1 MQAAVQIYIHYCGK
15 GREEVYKETPK
26 FDLLPLPFQSK
37 FCSYASVIE
46 IYYWADKQL
55 LKLVKTPLAKADKAK
70 TVVTTEKVSYI
81 NKMKKLGINKFQFL
95 KIEEDKQLN
104 FLLRSKK
111 K

>member
-1 MQAAVQIYIHYCGK
+1 M
-15 GREEVYKETPK
+15 
-26 FDLLPLPFQSK
+26 
-37 FCSYASVIE
+37 
-46 IYYWADKQL
+46 
-55 LKLVKTPLAKADKAK
+55 KTPLAKADKAK